1 MKNFKNKIVCVR
13 SDMNWIKDVQRYRS
27 EGEWISVV
35 EKFAIAVFRL
45 LRMKQKEFDWLAQEM
60 GMTTDELR
68 NQMKGKAEITLK
80 TLVRIQSLLGE
91 ELISVKN
98 VDLSAKY
105 RECGFVIV
113 EKDSSYEAVNIERK
127 AVEGNR
133 TEYLRLEPLTEA
145 YCTKSYFKEKVD
157 EHEYI
162 DIKLQDRED

>member
-1 MKNFKNKIVCVR
+1 MTNFKNQIACIR
-13 SDMNWIKDVQRYRS
+13 SDKNWIKDVQRYRS

-35 EKFAIAVFRL
+35 EKFAVAVFRL
-45 LRMKQKEFDWLAQEM
+45 LRIKQKELDWLAQEM
-60 GMTTDELR
+60 GMSTDELR
-68 NQMKGKAEITLK
+68 SQMKGKAEITLK
-80 TLVRIQSLLGE
+80 TLVKIQSLLGE

-105 RECGFVIV
+105 RECRFVVI
-113 EKDSSYEAVNIERK
+113 ENDNSYKAENIERK

-133 TEYLRLEPLTEA
+133 TECLRFEPLTEA
-145 YCTKSYFKEKVD
+145 YCIKSYFKEKVD

>member
-113 EKDSSYEAVNIERK
+113 EKVILKR
-127 AVEGNR
+127 R
-133 TEYLRLEPLTEA
+133 
-145 YCTKSYFKEKVD
+145 
-157 EHEYI
+157 
-162 DIKLQDRED
+162 